1 MSICLACQPYVFD
14 DMINNPVFRGSG
26 LIARFMYC
34 FPMSNIGT
42 RKYDTQAVPEQVA
55 ESYKNLV
62 YKLLG
67 AKFTYH
73 DEKELYL
80 HFDAKAYSEFVDYYN
95 NFIERTLSRIWLSAR
110 IGAENITDLSCV
122 CAVSFTV
129 SSVR

>member
-14 DMINNPVFRGSG
+14 GMINNPVFRGSG

-34 FPMSNIGT
+34 FQVSNIGS

-80 HFDAKAYSEFVDYYN
+80 HFDAKAYGEFVDYYN
-95 NFIERTLSRIWLSAR
+95 NFIEPHLV
-110 IGAENITDLSCV
+110 TDMAFCKD
-122 CAVSFTV
+122 
-129 SSVR
+129 